1 MIHHKFSNTI
11 ILFVV
16 HFTSLV
22 HKNSILFM
30 WLFVLALVYYDLYM
44 VGYVI
49 CLYVNM
55 KKISDS
61 KRLKAAAF
69 NQLTTNFGQIAYK

>member
-22 HKNSILFM
+22 HTNSILFM
-30 WLFVLALVYYDLYM
+30 WLFILALVYYDLYM
-44 VGYVI
+44 VGYVL

-55 KKISDS
+55 KKYHQYPF
-61 KRLKAAAF
+61 K
-69 NQLTTNFGQIAYK
+69 